1 MIRPHRVIALASVAL
16 LALCAPPAAAVEYRL
31 QVASVLDEAFTSYL
45 KRGEINDGATGP
57 GLERLGGEPR
67 QGRLPDGRLLYDRHL
82 QAATEATARV

>member
-16 LALCAPPAAAVEYRL
+16 LALGAPPAAAVEYRL

-57 GLERLGGEPR
+57 GLERLE
-67 QGRLPDGRLLYDRHL
+67 
-82 QAATEATARV
+82 